1 MQTFPRGDIP
11 QLHLMVIA
19 STGEILPVGTKSN
32 RPSPVLMPLTISEL
46 CECMSIPNLNIAFGI
61 ASRKTFAVGTKSNPD
76 DTAKG
81 FGKDSLTDVAPSK
94 IDIV

>member
-1 MQTFPRGDIP
+1 
-11 QLHLMVIA
+11 
-19 STGEILPVGTKSN
+19 
-32 RPSPVLMPLTISEL
+32 
-46 CECMSIPNLNIAFGI
+46 MSIPNLNIAFGI

-94 IDIV
+94 IDIVQGRIQEVGLPNRQMRKVKALEIGFEVTK